1 MFIRKATLAWYMC
14 TSVDMALEQL
24 KCAFGYFNP
33 GSLVKMSDITKA
45 FYFGLMYTDNS
56 DGLYQPYPMY
66 LYITRQFHFFNQVNL
81 YNIRD

>member
-56 DGLYQPYPMY
+56 DGLYQP
-66 LYITRQFHFFNQVNL
+66 
-81 YNIRD
+81 